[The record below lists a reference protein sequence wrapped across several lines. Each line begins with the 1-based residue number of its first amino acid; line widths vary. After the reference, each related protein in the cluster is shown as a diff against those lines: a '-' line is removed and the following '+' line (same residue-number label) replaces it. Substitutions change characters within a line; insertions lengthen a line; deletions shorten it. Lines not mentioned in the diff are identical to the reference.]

1 MRILDEKAQ
10 VIIRQIK
17 EILLDANN
25 LIKDQRADGKDIDL
39 IKDLLIQIDGLFMI
53 VIAGEYNSGKS
64 AFINALLGDHYLKIG
79 ITPTTSDIH
88 VLQYGEKRETIKIQP
103 GQTIE
108 KIPVKLLKD
117 VSIVDTPGTNAVLR
131 EHEVLTNEYIP
142 RSDLVLFITS
152 VDRPFSESEK
162 IFLER
167 IRGWGKKIVFI
178 INKVDILESEE
189 NLLEIREYIS
199 DNVKSLLGMQAI
211 IFSASAKKSLEFKL
225 HNNRSDP
232 SIEVIENFISSTL
245 GSDDYISLKLSSPLG
260 VVENI
265 TNKYLQIVQ
274 NHTDL
279 LDVDVQLLDDIQKQ
293 LALFREDMLH
303 QFRFRY
309 AEIDNTLLEFEKN
322 GLKFFEDTFRFAR
335 IMDLLNKDRIQ
346 SEYQDK
352 VTKDLNH
359 KIDSNIN
366 ALIDWLVGEDLKQ
379 WQTITHKIDQRSSQ
393 YSERIMEDKSFRQ
406 IKFERQKIIDAVNLG
421 SQKVIDQFDKDDEA
435 QKIAEEAQMTVAAS
449 VAIEVGALGMGAI
462 VTILA
467 TTASAD
473 LTGVLLAGVTAA
485 LGLFIIPAKKKN
497 IKTVFSNKIFDVRK
511 QLSEILTMEFE
522 AQLDKVVNHIQETI
536 APYNRFIRS
545 EIDRLSTARSNID
558 QIQKNIY
565 LSRQEITNI
574 FGK

>member
-108 KIPVKLLKD
+108 KIPVKLLQD

-167 IRGWGKKIVFI
+167 IRDWGKKIVFI

-189 NLLEIREYIS
+189 NLLEIKEYIS

-211 IFSASAKKSLEFKL
+211 IFSASAKKSLDFKL
-225 HNNRSDP
+225 HNNRSDS

-260 VVENI
+260 VIENM
-265 TNKYLQIVQ
+265 TNKYLRIVQ

-293 LALFREDMLH
+293 LALFREDMLN

-346 SEYQDK
+346 YEYQDK

-379 WQTITHKIDQRSSQ
+379 WQTITHKIDERSSQ
-393 YSERIMEDKSFRQ
+393 YSERIMEDQSFRQ